1 MPDFPFQHT
10 EVQLED
16 AIYRAK
22 MRFDRKHFGSAHP
35 RDKYQLLN
43 EWYLLQER
51 IQPLV
56 DELNDI
62 ADWRR
67 RTHGR
72 EGDSRPVALHS

>member
-1 MPDFPFQHT
+1 MK
-10 EVQLED
+10 VQ
-16 AIYRAK
+16 
-22 MRFDRKHFGSAHP
+22 FDRKHFGSAH
-35 RDKYQLLN
+35 RRAKHDNLSD
-43 EWYLLQER
+43 WYLLQER

-72 EGDSRPVALHS
+72 EGDTRPVALNS